1 MRYLSWALK
10 ILIFVILLSFAL
22 QNTDI
27 VTLNTFL
34 GYHWQA
40 PLIFIMLTCFVVGA
54 VFGVLASLPYMIK
67 LRRELIITRK
77 ELKNKTPAPKTS
89 VEYILEPPRD
99 AL

>member
-22 QNTDI
+22 QNTAI

-40 PLIFIMLTCFVVGA
+40 PLIFIMLTCFVIGA
-54 VFGVLASLPYMIK
+54 VFGVLASLTYVIK
-67 LRRELIITRK
+67 LRRELTSARK
-77 ELKNKTPAPKTS
+77 ELKNRMPTSQAP